1 MLNPIASK
9 QQMLRL
15 LDKLS
20 SDDLF
25 RARFERNPKAALVEA
40 GFAADDVATFP
51 AEQLLPGTLASK
63 DVFESERIRVQTDI
77 AEECSC
83 MILPSPLIAQRG
95 KGFLAQYPACKR
107 AA

>member
-1 MLNPIASK
+1 MSNPITSK

-15 LDKLS
+15 LEKLS

-25 RARFERNPKAALVEA
+25 RSRFERNPKAALVEA
-40 GFAADDVATFP
+40 GFAAADVAAFP
-51 AEQLLPGTLASK
+51 AEQLVPGTLAAK
-63 DVFESERIRVQTDI
+63 DVFDAQRIRVQTDI

-83 MILPSPLIAQRG
+83 MVIPSPLIAQRG
-95 KGFLAQYPACKR
+95 KGFLAHVTPNKR

>member
-1 MLNPIASK
+1 MNPIASK

-20 SDDLF
+20 RDDLF
-25 RARFERNPKAALVEA
+25 RSRFERNPKNALVEA
-40 GFAADDVATFP
+40 GFAPDHVAAFP
-51 AEQLLPGTLASK
+51 AEQLLPGTLAPKSA
-63 DVFESERIRVQTDI
+63 FEAERIRVQTDI

-83 MILPSPLIAQRG
+83 MVIPSPLIAQRG
-95 KGFLAQYPACKR
+95 KGFLAAYAPVKR

>member
-1 MLNPIASK
+1 MNPIASK

-25 RARFERNPKAALVEA
+25 RSRFERSPKAALVEA
-40 GFAADDVATFP
+40 GFAAEDVATFP
-51 AEQLLPGTLASK
+51 SEQLAPGTLASK
-63 DVFESERIRVQTDI
+63 AVFEAERIRVQTDI

-83 MILPSPLIAQRG
+83 MVIPSPLIAQRG
-95 KGFLAQYPACKR
+95 KGFLANVQPHKR